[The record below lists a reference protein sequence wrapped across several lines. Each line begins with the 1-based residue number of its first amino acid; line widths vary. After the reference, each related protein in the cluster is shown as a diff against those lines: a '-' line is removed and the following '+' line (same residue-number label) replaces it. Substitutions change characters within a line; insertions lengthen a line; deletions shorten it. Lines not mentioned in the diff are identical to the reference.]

1 MSSERRLIY
10 RVICLCASSAAFLVA
25 GCPQTESGS
34 QGLDKALSASGKSKT
49 AVFPLGGVITI
60 DGQPPAMPSRAERLV
75 VLLNDAAA
83 LDASDKN
90 RRYTIANPQGE
101 FHFGTYSAADG
112 VPPGQYVL
120 SFALLSKKKSKGDLQ
135 GPDGFKNLYNDPEKN
150 AKVPEFKIDQQA
162 PGKSDYKFDL
172 KLAGQ
177 QEAEPGPKA
186 LTTIK

>member
-1 MSSERRLIY
+1 G
-10 RVICLCASSAAFLVA
+10 A
-25 GCPQTESGS
+25 
-34 QGLDKALSASGKSKT
+34 
-49 AVFPLGGVITI
+49 
-60 DGQPPAMPSRAERLV
+60 
-75 VLLNDAAA
+75 
-83 LDASDKN
+83 
-90 RRYTIANPQGE
+90 
-101 FHFGTYSAADG
+101 
-112 VPPGQYVL
+112 
-120 SFALLSKKKSKGDLQ
+120 KGDLQ

>member
-1 MSSERRLIY
+1 MSSEHRLIY

-25 GCPQTESGS
+25 GCTQTESGS
-34 QGLDKALSASGKSKT
+34 QGLDKALSASGTSKT

-60 DGQPPAMPSRAERLV
+60 DGQPPVMPSKAERLV

-83 LDASDKN
+83 LDPSDKT

-112 VPPGQYVL
+112 VPPGQYVV

-150 AKVPEFKIDQQA
+150 AKVPEYVINQQA

>member
-25 GCPQTESGS
+25 GCSQSESGS
-34 QGLDKALSASGKSKT
+34 AGLEKSLAASGKSKT
-49 AVFPLGGVITI
+49 AVFPLGGVITV
-60 DGQPPAMPSRAERLV
+60 DGQPAVVPKAKDRII

-90 RRYTIANPQGE
+90 RRYTFADAKGE
-101 FHFGTYSAADG
+101 FHFGTYSTADG
-112 VPPGQYVL
+112 VPPGKYVV
-120 SFALLSKKKSKGDLQ
+120 SFALLRKNGNKGDLM
-135 GPDGFKNLYNDPEKN
+135 GPDAFKNLYNDPEKN
-150 AKVPEFKIDQQA
+150 AKVPDFVINQEA

-177 QEAEPGPKA
+177 EEAQPGPKA
-186 LTTIK
+186 LTIIK